1 MWVSRRNIL
10 EDSATPSGIKREWY
24 VCKLQFARKY
34 VYYTAAYYF
43 DGRCGVVV
51 GILAYY
57 ARGRGFDS
65 RTVQTFVCKN
75 MSVLGLGISMYNMYV
90 FTKENVY
97 KYVLIRY
104 LESIT
109 QHAEVAAYR
118 PLTYGISI
126 NTKTW
131 SKRYQSIFPKVR

>member
-1 MWVSRRNIL
+1 MSKNIL
-10 EDSATPSGIKREWY
+10 FIS
-24 VCKLQFARKY
+24 
-34 VYYTAAYYF
+34 

-65 RTVQTFVCKN
+65 HTVQTFVCMT
-75 MSVLGLGISMYNMYV
+75 MSVLLGLGVSINTICIYKKY
-90 FTKENVY
+90 VY

-109 QHAEVAAYR
+109 LA
-118 PLTYGISI
+118 L
-126 NTKTW
+126 
-131 SKRYQSIFPKVR
+131 

>member
-1 MWVSRRNIL
+1 VNAVNPLVAFYDIH
-10 EDSATPSGIKREWY
+10 G
-24 VCKLQFARKY
+24 RKEE
-34 VYYTAAYYF
+34 VIFFCSLPDTTGDIIRLLYT

-65 RTVQTFVCKN
+65 LHEHVC
-75 MSVLGLGISMYNMYV
+75 MYWVWVFLCIICMYLQ
-90 FTKENVY
+90 KKVY

-109 QHAEVAAYR
+109 QA
-118 PLTYGISI
+118 L
-126 NTKTW
+126 
-131 SKRYQSIFPKVR
+131 